1 MDRFLFRNAIARVD
15 RWTLYSL
22 DSLRG
27 VEGEYV
33 AEDADQR
40 SIRNG
45 NEERVRKN
53 RTGLNGEKE
62 MLACVP

>member
-33 AEDADQR
+33 AEDADRR

-45 NEERVRKN
+45 NEERGRKN

>member
-33 AEDADQR
+33 AEDADRR

-45 NEERVRKN
+45 NEERGRKN
-53 RTGLNGEKE
+53 GTDLNGEKE